1 MLYHSFEYTTNMI
14 MSLKMAVFYFIAIE
28 PENVQ
33 SNNSEEWEDKLDSE
47 DKCDGSCTVVVPKV
61 MKCWHG

>member
-1 MLYHSFEYTTNMI
+1 MI